1 MARLAAIYRS
11 SHSPKVT
18 VPRSRYQPFAAS
30 PSASLRLLPSGSGRT
45 EPTLGC
51 QAKPRP
57 LGAAAAAVPRG
68 LGGLGH
74 GGAVGWAVPMGAGR
88 EAEPEA

>member
-18 VPRSRYQPFAAS
+18 MPRGRYQPFAAS

-45 EPTLGC
+45 EPTLGV
-51 QAKPRP
+51 RP
-57 LGAAAAAVPRG
+57 NRGHSVPLVLPSPGGSVGWGAAG
-68 LGGLGH
+68 L
-74 GGAVGWAVPMGAGR
+74 
-88 EAEPEA
+88 